1 MSAVLNLKPVARPV
15 SRPSLTVVQ
24 GQRPGVLPRVQ
35 GRLGFALMVVVGCLS
50 IALLNLGLNLAT
62 STGVYQ
68 VAGLK
73 AEKARLDLNTQILA
87 QQVDSL
93 SSNQNLASAAQAM
106 GMVSNANPVFLDV
119 NSHKVVG
126 DATAASS
133 NVASRVSG
141 NLIANA
147 QWTTRSD
154 AGQIRSALASEQAKA
169 TASVATSVAT
179 ATAPTVSKTK
189 PVAVTSISS
198 NAEAGYVGGAK
209 SSAPQVGLANSGIPT
224 APTH

>member
-1 MSAVLNLKPVARPV
+1 MSAALNLKPIA
-15 SRPSLTVVQ
+15 RPSLTVVQ
-24 GQRPGVLPRVQ
+24 GQRPGLLPRVQ
-35 GRLGFALMVVVGCLS
+35 GRLGFALMVVAGCFA

-106 GMVSNANPVFLDV
+106 GMVANANPVFLDV

-126 DATAASS
+126 DASAASG
-133 NVASRVSG
+133 NVDSRVSG

-147 QWTTRSD
+147 QWTTRSNPS
-154 AGQIRSALASEQAKA
+154 QIRNALASEQAKA
-169 TASVATSVAT
+169 TASVASSVAT
-179 ATAPTVSKTK
+179 ATANSVSKTK
-189 PVAVTSISS
+189 PAAVTSISS